1 MKQQIIEALASVLI
15 AYDKII
21 GLKLQSIKQRI
32 NSIRFSHKI
41 TFRGGQNHNNPKR
54 CKDNKPTMD

>member
-41 TFRGGQNHNNPKR
+41 TFRGA
-54 CKDNKPTMD
+54 KP